1 MTRKL
6 EVKLFKIFSTILRK
20 SIDDPILQF
29 VSINE
34 VTIAKDL
41 SLANVYVSCFD
52 AKRKKG
58 EVIQHLTKSSGVFK
72 SELAKL
78 KTIRRIPEM
87 KFIYDDTTEKAV
99 NLSQKIE
106 GLTKTQVEP
115 EPTKNKREE

>member
-1 MTRKL
+1 MTRML
-6 EVKLFKIFSTILRK
+6 EIKLFKIFSTILQK
-20 SIDDPILQF
+20 NIDDPVLQF
-29 VSINE
+29 VSIND
-34 VTIAKDL
+34 VKIAKDL

-52 AKRKKG
+52 PNKKKA
-58 EVIQHLTKSSGVFK
+58 EVLQHLTKSSGVFK

-106 GLTKTQVEP
+106 KLT
-115 EPTKNKREE
+115 R